1 MAIGTVKWFNPTKG
15 FGFQMDASQGNIKGL
30 LTHTN
35 VRNDKSDCY
44 PDPDFVDMI
53 LSL

>member
-1 MAIGTVKWFNPTKG
+1 MVQAFP
-15 FGFQMDASQGNIKGL
+15 FQEDAYYGKVKGL

-35 VRNDKSDCY
+35 VRRDKTDCY
-44 PDPDFVDMI
+44 PDERLIDII

>member
-1 MAIGTVKWFNPTKG
+1 
-15 FGFQMDASQGNIKGL
+15 L

-35 VRNDKSDCY
+35 VRKGKMDCY

-53 LSL
+53 MSL

>member
-1 MAIGTVKWFNPTKG
+1 
-15 FGFQMDASQGNIKGL
+15 MDASMGKIKGL

-35 VRNDKSDCY
+35 VRMDKSDCY